1 MAGLPNSS
9 KALQQWQHLFEEKGV
24 SRTEQARQ
32 HLQQMLR
39 LGLPTRKHEDWKYT
53 PLEGLTHSQFIQQC
67 ATISAAQRDAL
78 ALQIDAVRLVFVD
91 GRFMP
96 ELSDSTQNSGFDVS
110 VRDERQTL
118 AAPVHPEVFLH
129 LTESL
134 AQCVTYIQVR
144 RNQRPTRPLLLMH
157 ITQGVDSDELNTAH
171 YRHHL
176 ALAEGAEATVIEHY
190 VSLTAAKHFTGARL
204 TMNVADNAQLR
215 HIKLAFENASSYHF
229 AHNDLLLATDASA
242 FSHSFLLGAAVLRH
256 HSSSQLNGENATLRL
271 NSLAMPVKNEVCDT
285 RTWLEH
291 NKGYC
296 NSRQLHKTIV
306 SDKGRAVFNGLI
318 NVAQHAIK
326 TDGQMTNNNLLLG
339 KLAEVDTK
347 PQLEIYADDV
357 KCSHGATIGR
367 IDDEQMF
374 YLQSRGIRQQE
385 ARHMILY
392 AFAAEL
398 TEAIHDSALK
408 QQVLARIG
416 QRLPGAGMTF
426 PVEKV
431 RADFPIL
438 QREVNGLPLAYLDS
452 AASAQKPNQV
462 IDAESAFYRHG
473 YAAVHR
479 GIHTLSAQATE
490 SMENVRKQA
499 SRFINARSAEE
510 LVFVRG
516 TTEGINLVANSW
528 GTENIRAGDNIIISE
543 MEHHANIVP
552 WQMLC
557 ERKGAELRVIPLHPD
572 GTLRLET
579 LAALFDDRTR
589 LLAITH
595 VSNVL
600 GTENP
605 LPDMIALARQH
616 GAKVLVDGAQAVMHH
631 AVDVQALDCDFY
643 VFSGH
648 KLYGPTGIGI
658 LYVKEALL
666 QEMPP
671 WEGGGSMISTVSLT
685 QGTTWAKAPWRFEAG
700 TPNTG
705 GIIGLGAAIDYVT
718 SLGLDKIGDY
728 EQMLMRYALEQLAQ
742 VPDITLYGPAQ
753 RLGVIT
759 FNLGKHHAYDVGSF
773 LDNYG
778 IAVRTGHHC
787 AMPLMAWYGVP
798 AMCRASLAMYNTHE
812 EVDRLVAGLTR
823 IHRLLG

>member
-1 MAGLPNSS
+1 
-9 KALQQWQHLFEEKGV
+9 
-24 SRTEQARQ
+24 
-32 HLQQMLR
+32 
-39 LGLPTRKHEDWKYT
+39 
-53 PLEGLTHSQFIQQC
+53 
-67 ATISAAQRDAL
+67 
-78 ALQIDAVRLVFVD
+78 
-91 GRFMP
+91 
-96 ELSDSTQNSGFDVS
+96 
-110 VRDERQTL
+110 
-118 AAPVHPEVFLH
+118 
-129 LTESL
+129 
-134 AQCVTYIQVR
+134 
-144 RNQRPTRPLLLMH
+144 
-157 ITQGVDSDELNTAH
+157 
-171 YRHHL
+171 
-176 ALAEGAEATVIEHY
+176 
-190 VSLTAAKHFTGARL
+190 
-204 TMNVADNAQLR
+204 
-215 HIKLAFENASSYHF
+215 
-229 AHNDLLLATDASA
+229 
-242 FSHSFLLGAAVLRH
+242 
-256 HSSSQLNGENATLRL
+256 
-271 NSLAMPVKNEVCDT
+271 
-285 RTWLEH
+285 
-291 NKGYC
+291 
-296 NSRQLHKTIV
+296 
-306 SDKGRAVFNGLI
+306 
-318 NVAQHAIK
+318 
-326 TDGQMTNNNLLLG
+326 
-339 KLAEVDTK
+339 
-347 PQLEIYADDV
+347 
-357 KCSHGATIGR
+357 
-367 IDDEQMF
+367 
-374 YLQSRGIRQQE
+374 
-385 ARHMILY
+385 
-392 AFAAEL
+392 
-398 TEAIHDSALK
+398 
-408 QQVLARIG
+408 
-416 QRLPGAGMTF
+416 MTF

-753 RLGVIT
+753 RLGVIA
-759 FNLGKHHAYDVGSF
+759 FNLDKHHAYDVGSF

>member
-1 MAGLPNSS
+1 
-9 KALQQWQHLFEEKGV
+9 
-24 SRTEQARQ
+24 
-32 HLQQMLR
+32 
-39 LGLPTRKHEDWKYT
+39 
-53 PLEGLTHSQFIQQC
+53 
-67 ATISAAQRDAL
+67 
-78 ALQIDAVRLVFVD
+78 
-91 GRFMP
+91 
-96 ELSDSTQNSGFDVS
+96 
-110 VRDERQTL
+110 
-118 AAPVHPEVFLH
+118 
-129 LTESL
+129 
-134 AQCVTYIQVR
+134 
-144 RNQRPTRPLLLMH
+144 
-157 ITQGVDSDELNTAH
+157 
-171 YRHHL
+171 
-176 ALAEGAEATVIEHY
+176 
-190 VSLTAAKHFTGARL
+190 
-204 TMNVADNAQLR
+204 
-215 HIKLAFENASSYHF
+215 
-229 AHNDLLLATDASA
+229 
-242 FSHSFLLGAAVLRH
+242 
-256 HSSSQLNGENATLRL
+256 
-271 NSLAMPVKNEVCDT
+271 
-285 RTWLEH
+285 
-291 NKGYC
+291 
-296 NSRQLHKTIV
+296 
-306 SDKGRAVFNGLI
+306 
-318 NVAQHAIK
+318 
-326 TDGQMTNNNLLLG
+326 
-339 KLAEVDTK
+339 
-347 PQLEIYADDV
+347 
-357 KCSHGATIGR
+357 
-367 IDDEQMF
+367 
-374 YLQSRGIRQQE
+374 
-385 ARHMILY
+385 
-392 AFAAEL
+392 
-398 TEAIHDSALK
+398 
-408 QQVLARIG
+408 
-416 QRLPGAGMTF
+416 MTF

-589 LLAITH
+589 LLAIAH

-753 RLGVIT
+753 RLGVIA

>member
-1 MAGLPNSS
+1 
-9 KALQQWQHLFEEKGV
+9 
-24 SRTEQARQ
+24 
-32 HLQQMLR
+32 
-39 LGLPTRKHEDWKYT
+39 
-53 PLEGLTHSQFIQQC
+53 
-67 ATISAAQRDAL
+67 
-78 ALQIDAVRLVFVD
+78 
-91 GRFMP
+91 
-96 ELSDSTQNSGFDVS
+96 
-110 VRDERQTL
+110 
-118 AAPVHPEVFLH
+118 
-129 LTESL
+129 
-134 AQCVTYIQVR
+134 
-144 RNQRPTRPLLLMH
+144 
-157 ITQGVDSDELNTAH
+157 
-171 YRHHL
+171 
-176 ALAEGAEATVIEHY
+176 
-190 VSLTAAKHFTGARL
+190 
-204 TMNVADNAQLR
+204 
-215 HIKLAFENASSYHF
+215 
-229 AHNDLLLATDASA
+229 
-242 FSHSFLLGAAVLRH
+242 
-256 HSSSQLNGENATLRL
+256 
-271 NSLAMPVKNEVCDT
+271 
-285 RTWLEH
+285 
-291 NKGYC
+291 
-296 NSRQLHKTIV
+296 
-306 SDKGRAVFNGLI
+306 
-318 NVAQHAIK
+318 
-326 TDGQMTNNNLLLG
+326 
-339 KLAEVDTK
+339 
-347 PQLEIYADDV
+347 
-357 KCSHGATIGR
+357 
-367 IDDEQMF
+367 
-374 YLQSRGIRQQE
+374 
-385 ARHMILY
+385 
-392 AFAAEL
+392 
-398 TEAIHDSALK
+398 
-408 QQVLARIG
+408 
-416 QRLPGAGMTF
+416 MTF

-557 ERKGAELRVIPLHPD
+557 ERKGAELRVIPLYPD

-685 QGTTWAKAPWRFEAG
+685 QGTTWEKAPWRFEAG

-753 RLGVIT
+753 RLGVIA

>member
-1 MAGLPNSS
+1 
-9 KALQQWQHLFEEKGV
+9 
-24 SRTEQARQ
+24 
-32 HLQQMLR
+32 
-39 LGLPTRKHEDWKYT
+39 
-53 PLEGLTHSQFIQQC
+53 
-67 ATISAAQRDAL
+67 
-78 ALQIDAVRLVFVD
+78 
-91 GRFMP
+91 
-96 ELSDSTQNSGFDVS
+96 
-110 VRDERQTL
+110 
-118 AAPVHPEVFLH
+118 
-129 LTESL
+129 
-134 AQCVTYIQVR
+134 
-144 RNQRPTRPLLLMH
+144 
-157 ITQGVDSDELNTAH
+157 
-171 YRHHL
+171 
-176 ALAEGAEATVIEHY
+176 
-190 VSLTAAKHFTGARL
+190 
-204 TMNVADNAQLR
+204 
-215 HIKLAFENASSYHF
+215 
-229 AHNDLLLATDASA
+229 
-242 FSHSFLLGAAVLRH
+242 
-256 HSSSQLNGENATLRL
+256 
-271 NSLAMPVKNEVCDT
+271 
-285 RTWLEH
+285 
-291 NKGYC
+291 
-296 NSRQLHKTIV
+296 
-306 SDKGRAVFNGLI
+306 
-318 NVAQHAIK
+318 
-326 TDGQMTNNNLLLG
+326 
-339 KLAEVDTK
+339 
-347 PQLEIYADDV
+347 
-357 KCSHGATIGR
+357 
-367 IDDEQMF
+367 
-374 YLQSRGIRQQE
+374 
-385 ARHMILY
+385 
-392 AFAAEL
+392 
-398 TEAIHDSALK
+398 
-408 QQVLARIG
+408 
-416 QRLPGAGMTF
+416 MTF

-742 VPDITLYGPAQ
+742 QVPDITLYGPAQ
-753 RLGVIT
+753 RLGVIA